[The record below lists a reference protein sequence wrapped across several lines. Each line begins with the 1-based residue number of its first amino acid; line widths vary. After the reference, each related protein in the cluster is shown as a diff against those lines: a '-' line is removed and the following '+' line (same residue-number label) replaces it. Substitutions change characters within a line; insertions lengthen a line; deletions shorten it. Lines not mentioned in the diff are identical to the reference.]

1 MIPTTGPHLE
11 KSRPWNGKALVLV
24 VEDSQMITK
33 LLKHLLEFEG
43 YDVLVAG
50 DGLEGLEAAIRE
62 QPSLILADFH
72 MPRMNGLEMV
82 KALRADP
89 RTHSV
94 AILMLSGNDKPDDK
108 VQALIAGADDYA
120 IKGDTHQLVSQIKAL
135 LGRAG

>member
-1 MIPTTGPHLE
+1 MIPTTDLHLE
-11 KSRPWNGKALVLV
+11 KSRSWKGKELVLV

-33 LLKHLLEFEG
+33 FLTHLLESHGF
-43 YDVLVAG
+43 DVLVAG
-50 DGLEGLEAAIRE
+50 DGLDGLEAARRE

-82 KALRADP
+82 KALRSDP

-94 AILMLSGNDKPDDK
+94 AILMLSANDKPDDK

-120 IKGDTHQLVSQIKAL
+120 IKGDTHQLIRQIKAL